1 MGCWN
6 EFKDDYLDYLKF
18 RNNKAWAIAVDDA
31 HNYKSDAHGGWVMV
45 EAKSNQPNELLQSLK
60 AGNFYGSTEEDQF

>member
-1 MGCWN
+1 
-6 EFKDDYLDYLKF
+6 
-18 RNNKAWAIAVDDA
+18 
-31 HNYKSDAHGGWVMV
+31 MV